1 MILDQHQSNAP
12 AHDTTAQAGNLNPLA
27 TGIQV
32 STTVPATSSAI
43 SAAIAATI
51 KPIEQ
56 VYFLLENL
64 EAEREKWEITEL
76 AASHKRLYAMLTK
89 CYAFYLRMKT
99 DKSADVRE
107 QSRKGLEA
115 FIKARNYEFKA
126 STHDMN
132 RVVKA
137 VFGGVDRR
145 RVSAYSTALRAAL
158 VAGQPDAKNKPT
170 RVPESQLSTWLEDQ
184 GGVEEV
190 RLGSKNKGMTPKAR
204 AEKVE
209 TVVRAKKLMTFAV
222 DESVMQF
229 DTNDVDKQM
238 VLIATYRPTGEF
250 DLHAVVKNDSAVTAA
265 LAAYFTDN
273 KAVLEEAEKTA
284 AIQSKEEQKQAA
296 IELAAAQA

>member
-1 MILDQHQSNAP
+1 MNITEAP
-12 AHDTTAQAGNLNPLA
+12 
-27 TGIQV
+27 
-32 STTVPATSSAI
+32 STTSEISDIASQQSPQAPSAAI
-43 SAAIAATI
+43 SAVIAATI

-76 AASHKRLYAMLTK
+76 AASHKRLYEMLTK

-99 DKSADVRE
+99 DTSSEVRE
-107 QSRKGLEA
+107 QSRKGLNA
-115 FIKARNYEFKA
+115 FIAARSYTFKA

-158 VAGQPDAKNKPT
+158 VGVQPDAKNKPT

-209 TVVRAKKLMTFAV
+209 TVVRTKKLMSFAV
-222 DESVMQF
+222 DEAVMQL
-229 DTNDVDKQM
+229 DTNDNDKPM

-250 DLHAVVKNDSAVTAA
+250 DVHVVVKNDSAVN
-265 LAAYFTDN
+265 AAYAAYYTDN
-273 KAVLEEAEKTA
+273 KKELEEAEQTA
-284 AIQSKEEQKQAA
+284 AIQSKEDQKQAA